1 MQSFIKKLEEIF
13 PNCPIVP
20 LGEVVFRIVN
30 ISKVRIGDE
39 QVRTFIDYDE
49 ISLND
54 IDEYGYI
61 TVTPGQKNL
70 GPANLTSIRSQS
82 LNYGDIVFTHRGSV
96 FRVGMVGESYER
108 TVLGNNS
115 MIRIQTVDPK
125 PLKRSQRVEPD
136 INLSRYIQAYLQLPL
151 VKEYLGAQIICSTQ
165 SERRILNAAILSKLP
180 IPISNLGHGEF
191 GFSQIIETRMEL
203 ILKAQKLL
211 EQMHRVLE
219 VCEQRKEDAVK
230 LLCNDMADANV
241 KEDEEYMRV
250 LEESERL
257 VGRIG

>member
-13 PNCPIVP
+13 PNCPIMP
-20 LGEVVFRIVN
+20 LGEIVYRIVN

-39 QVRTFIDYDE
+39 KARTYIDYDE

-70 GPANLTSIRSQS
+70 GPANPTSIKSQS
-82 LNYGDIVFTHRGSV
+82 LNHGDIVFTHRGSV

-108 TVLGNNS
+108 TIVGNNS

-125 PLKRSQRVEPD
+125 PLKRSEKTLPD

-151 VKEYLGAQIICSTQ
+151 VKEYLGSLIICSTQ
-165 SERRILNAAILSKLP
+165 SERRILNAAMLSKLP
-180 IPISNLGHGEF
+180 IPISKLGHGEF

-203 ILKAQKLL
+203 ILKAQTLL
-211 EQMHRVLE
+211 DEMHRFLA
-219 VCEQRKEDAVK
+219 VCEQRKVDAVK
-230 LLCNDMADANV
+230 LLCNDAADANV

-250 LEESERL
+250 LKEIGRL
-257 VGRIG
+257 VKGIS